1 MRLFIIAAMVV
12 AVLFGAD
19 FDWVTNYKEAL
30 TIAKKEHKPV
40 MLMITQPNCN
50 MCEYM
55 DEVAFENEEL
65 VDYIEYNFIPLKLDR
80 RVANKLGFKDY
91 GTPTFY
97 FLTPSGKTFVPPLQ
111 GAAAAKVFLKTIKD
125 IKAKYVAQER

>member
-1 MRLFIIAAMVV
+1 MRRILFVALIFSMVV
-12 AVLFGAD
+12 AAD
-19 FDWVTNYKEAL
+19 FEWVHSYKEAL
-30 TIAKKEHKPV
+30 ALAQKEHKPV
-40 MLMITQPNCN
+40 MLMITQPECN

-65 VDYIEYNFIPLKLDR
+65 VDYIEYNFVPLKLDR
-80 RVANKLGFKDY
+80 SVANKLGFKDY

-97 FLTPSGKTFVPPLQ
+97 FLTPKGKAFVPPLQ
-111 GAAAAKVFLKTIKD
+111 GAAAAKVFLKTIKE

>member
-1 MRLFIIAAMVV
+1 MRVIALVLLLCSMVV
-12 AVLFGAD
+12 AAD

-30 TIAKKEHKPV
+30 AIAKREHKPV
-40 MLMITQPNCN
+40 MLMITQPHCD
-50 MCEYM
+50 MCTYM

-65 VDYIEYNFIPLKLDR
+65 VDFIEYNFIPLKLDR
-80 RVANKLGFKDY
+80 TVANKLGFKDY

-97 FLTPSGKTFVPPLQ
+97 FLTPSGKAFVSPLQ
-111 GAAAAKVFLKTIKD
+111 GAAAAKVFLQTIQK